1 MRTTDKGTNNSKRIE
16 ELLQL
21 FSEENAE
28 VRDSVARILPSYN
41 TLLSLH
47 AITFE
52 EFSLLPLARKQG
64 LNYKDPLFS
73 FRTVM
78 PPCPKCGEEKK
89 VYRLS
94 ENSYRCRN
102 CNGKYAANQNS
113 ISSGAKVSSL
123 TWMRVLHCMLEFY
136 SVKRTCAHCDIS
148 RMTYYNIRNRLFYA
162 MQIMLQDVKLYGVI
176 QCDNAFVPSNFKGS
190 SLEDDDFPEDSPFYK
205 VSFLPRSAKKRGGS
219 RSHKENVTNAL
230 CLFSAIDDFGHS
242 IVRYAGLGN
251 ATATKLYRHIP
262 ASQYLLDIP
271 DKDPFDFTYRSP
283 KHKAVD
289 GTKSLLVADKE
300 RAIEKYAAFL
310 GIPCETHVY
319 RRNNK
324 QLTLG
329 KGDHDIQRV
338 NALHKRLKEFFRK
351 ANFVSSKYL
360 PGFIVLFEFIEN
372 TGATTEAIGRLF
384 EILSTPEL
392 GQPADFYKNLYT
404 VPNYIIEWKNDNSL
418 VKNIP
423 YNQALA
429 AYLYHKKRIN
439 PNITT
444 TMSDIMEQT
453 GYQTTAAIRRAYKN
467 FVASGVMDTISK
479 AIEKGYKASEEKNNV
494 PLELYINGGYKI
506 FVELYDLLCSK
517 LSFCSDEFINYPS
530 LRLKAMAELNITLS
544 VQNVEKHLQ
553 FINASLRSYKLS
565 ELRKHTANGNRRKKN
580 ETQTNDAMTVYNRIQ
595 ELINEFKRENRNV
608 PPTPYFYRV
617 YADEAKMSV
626 GSVEKLM
633 IKARK
638 QIKKEANK
646 KLGRN

>member
-1 MRTTDKGTNNSKRIE
+1 MSGKHTNNSKRIE

-28 VRDSVARILPSYN
+28 VRNTVARILPSYN

-78 PPCPKCGEEKK
+78 PPCPKCGEEKR
-89 VYRLS
+89 VYRLG

-148 RMTYYNIRNRLFYA
+148 PMTYYNIRNRLFYA
-162 MQIMLQDVKLYGVI
+162 MQIMLEDVKLYGVI
-176 QCDNAFVPSNFKGS
+176 QCDNAFVHSNFKGA
-190 SLEDDDFPEDSPFYK
+190 SLDDEDYPEDTPLYR
-205 VSFLPRSAKKRGGS
+205 VNFLPRKAKQRGGS
-219 RSHKENVTNAL
+219 QSHKENVTNAL

-242 IVRYAGLGN
+242 LVRYAGLGN

-262 ASQYLLDIP
+262 SSKYLLEIP
-271 DKDPFDFTYRSP
+271 EKDPFSLTFHSP
-283 KHKAVD
+283 THKSVD

-300 RAIEKYAAFL
+300 TAIEKYASFL
-310 GIPCETHVY
+310 GINYETHVF
-319 RRNNK
+319 RKNNT
-324 QLTLG
+324 QVVLG
-329 KGDHDIQRV
+329 KDAHNIQKI
-338 NALHKRLKEFFRK
+338 NALHKRLKDFFRK
-351 ANFVSSKYL
+351 TNYVSSKYL
-360 PGFIVLFEFIEN
+360 PGFLVLFDFIEN

-384 EILSTPEL
+384 EIISTPGL
-392 GQPADFYKNLYT
+392 GQPQSFYKNLFS
-404 VPNYIIEWKNDNSL
+404 VPNYIIDWANDNSL
-418 VKNIP
+418 IKHVP

-429 AYLYHKKRIN
+429 AYLYYEKTIN
-439 PNITT
+439 HNTKITIEN
-444 TMSDIMEQT
+444 IMEQT
-453 GYQTTAAIRRAYKN
+453 GYQSGNAIRRVYKN
-467 FVASGVMDTISK
+467 FVSSGVMN
-479 AIEKGYKASEEKNNV
+479 AINTAIKNGYKVSADTNNT
-494 PLELYINGGYKI
+494 PIELYVSGGYNVYIK
-506 FVELYDLLCSK
+506 LYDLLCDK
-517 LSFCSDEFINYPS
+517 LLSCSDEYINYPS

-553 FINASLRSYKLS
+553 YINANLRSYKLS

-595 ELINEFKRENRNV
+595 ELINEFKRENRNI
-608 PPTPYFYRV
+608 PPIPYFYRV
-617 YADEAKMSV
+617 YADEAKMSI